1 MSCSTNVQFNSKN
14 IRIEDPIDE
23 TKAVY
28 MYYDKPNDSL
38 RVSHLNPD
46 TNIVPSFTEFN
57 FDLSNKVEFYAG
69 ESMTSI
75 QINLDGTIGSSSTIT
90 SQNGTINGVSP
101 FQSDR
106 DDISFKFRIG

>member
-1 MSCSTNVQFNSKN
+1 MSCSTNVQFNSKT

-23 TKAVY
+23 SKTVF
-28 MYYDKPNDSL
+28 MYYDKTGDSL
-38 RVSHLNPD
+38 RVFHLNPD

-75 QINLDGTIGSSSTIT
+75 QINFDGTIGSSSTIT
-90 SQNGTINGVSP
+90 SQNGIISGVSP
-101 FQSDR
+101 FQTNN
-106 DDISFKFRIG
+106 FNFNFYC